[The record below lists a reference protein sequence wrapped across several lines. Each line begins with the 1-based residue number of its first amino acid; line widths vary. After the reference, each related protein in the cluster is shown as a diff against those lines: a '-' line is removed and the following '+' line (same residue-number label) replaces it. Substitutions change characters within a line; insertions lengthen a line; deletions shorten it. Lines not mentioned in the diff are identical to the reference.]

1 MICGLAANHCLFADV
16 VKKTGKTAHRKM
28 SKLGSIQLCASVRQ
42 IMPKLLSGSTAILTL
57 RLILLVTSLTI
68 APAAFPAS
76 GDEATSAPLTVAV
89 AECPPFV
96 IFEDGQ
102 YSGLAVYLWEQ
113 VGSEL
118 GLSWSYAEYPL
129 GSLLETVTSE
139 DRAEL
144 PDVGV
149 SCTSVTAERE
159 EYIDF
164 SHSFNETYTAIAVR
178 ETTLWSA
185 VTGFFAS
192 PQVLKAVLIV
202 LGIAVLIGAVF
213 YLLEHRI
220 NKKLFSSNSIAG
232 RVLEPVIIGLMFV
245 TSGPI
250 RFYRFKTLTARV
262 LATILTL
269 SSTFLIAG
277 ITAVLASSFTLNTMQ
292 TEVRTLDDLR
302 NLQVG
307 ALSASTSSDLLRG
320 NGIRH
325 QTRPD
330 LDTLV
335 SDLDTGDLDA
345 IVSDAAFLQYRINQ
359 GKQQGQFKSL
369 TVLPYELEAQN
380 YAFILTQDS
389 PLREKINRALL
400 SARMQRD
407 WRDKVAEYLGE

>member
-1 MICGLAANHCLFADV
+1 ML
-16 VKKTGKTAHRKM
+16 
-28 SKLGSIQLCASVRQ
+28 
-42 IMPKLLSGSTAILTL
+42 KLLSGSTSILIL
-57 RLILLVTSLTI
+57 RLILVVTTLTI
-68 APAAFPAS
+68 ASAAFPAS
-76 GDEATSAPLTVAV
+76 NDEETSARLTVAV

-96 IFEDGQ
+96 IFENGQ
-102 YSGLAVYLWEQ
+102 YSGLAVFLWER

-118 GLSWSYAEYPL
+118 GLRWEYAEYPL
-129 GSLLETVTSE
+129 GSLLETIRST
-139 DRAEL
+139 DKTEL

-159 EYIDF
+159 EFIDF

-178 ETTLWSA
+178 QTTLWSA

-192 PQVLKAVLIV
+192 PQVLKAILIV

-220 NKKLFSSNSIAG
+220 NKKLFSSDSIAG
-232 RVLEPVIIGLMFV
+232 RILEPVIIGLMFV

-262 LATILTL
+262 LATVLTL
-269 SSTFLIAG
+269 SSTFLIAA
-277 ITAVLASSFTLNTMQ
+277 ITAVLASSFTLNAMQ

-302 NLQVG
+302 SLQVG
-307 ALSASTSSDLLRG
+307 ALSASTSSSFLSS
-320 NGIRH
+320 NGIMH

-330 LDTLV
+330 LDALV
-335 SDLDTGDLDA
+335 SDLDKGELDA

-380 YAFILTQDS
+380 YAFILAEDS
-389 PLREKINRALL
+389 PLRERINRALL
-400 SARMQRD
+400 SVRMQRD
-407 WRDKVAEYLGE
+407 WREKIMEYLGE

>member
-1 MICGLAANHCLFADV
+1 ML
-16 VKKTGKTAHRKM
+16 
-28 SKLGSIQLCASVRQ
+28 
-42 IMPKLLSGSTAILTL
+42 L
-57 RLILLVTSLTI
+57 RLALVFFTLTI
-68 APAAFPAS
+68 ASVAFPAS
-76 GDEATSAPLTVAV
+76 NGEETNTRLTVAV

-96 IFEDGQ
+96 IFENGQ
-102 YSGLAVYLWEQ
+102 YSGLAVFLWER

-118 GLSWSYAEYPL
+118 GLSWDYAEYPL
-129 GSLLETVTSE
+129 GRLLETIKSKDKT
-139 DRAEL
+139 DL

-149 SCTSVTAERE
+149 SCTSVTSERE
-159 EYIDF
+159 EFIDF

-178 ETTLWSA
+178 QTTLWSA

-192 PQVLKAVLIV
+192 PQVLKAILIV

-213 YLLEHRI
+213 YLLEYRI
-220 NKKLFSSNSIAG
+220 NKKLFSSDSIAG
-232 RVLEPVIIGLMFV
+232 RILEPIIIGLMFV

-262 LATILTL
+262 LATVLTL
-269 SSTFLIAG
+269 SSTFLIAA
-277 ITAVLASSFTLNTMQ
+277 ITAVLASSFTLNAMQ

-302 NLQVG
+302 SLQVG
-307 ALSASTSSDLLRG
+307 ALSASTSSSFLSS
-320 NGIRH
+320 NGIMH

-330 LDTLV
+330 LDALV
-335 SDLDTGDLDA
+335 SDLDKGELDA

-389 PLREKINRALL
+389 PLRERINRALL
-400 SARMQRD
+400 TARMQRD
-407 WRDKVAEYLGE
+407 WRDKTLEYFGE

>member
-1 MICGLAANHCLFADV
+1 
-16 VKKTGKTAHRKM
+16 
-28 SKLGSIQLCASVRQ
+28 
-42 IMPKLLSGSTAILTL
+42 MPKLLPGSTSILIL
-57 RLILLVTSLTI
+57 RLILLVTTLAI
-68 APAAFPAS
+68 ASAAFPAS
-76 GDEATSAPLTVAV
+76 NDEQTSARLTVAV

-102 YSGLAVYLWEQ
+102 YSGLAIFLWEQ

-118 GLSWSYAEYPL
+118 GLSWNYAEYPL
-129 GSLLETVTSE
+129 GSLLETVRSQDKT
-139 DRAEL
+139 EL

-159 EYIDF
+159 EFIDF

-178 ETTLWSA
+178 ETTLWST

-192 PQVLKAVLIV
+192 PQVLKAILIV

-213 YLLEHRI
+213 YLLEHRV

-232 RVLEPVIIGLMFV
+232 RILEPVIIGLMFV

-262 LATILTL
+262 LATVLTL
-269 SSTFLIAG
+269 SSTFLIAA
-277 ITAVLASSFTLNTMQ
+277 ITAVLASSFTLNSMQ

-307 ALSASTSSDLLRG
+307 ALSASTSSDLLRS

-325 QTRPD
+325 QTRAD

-335 SDLDTGDLDA
+335 TDLDKGELDA

-380 YAFILTQDS
+380 YAFILVEDS
-389 PLREKINRALL
+389 PLRERINRALL
-400 SARMQRD
+400 SVRMQRE
-407 WRDKVAEYLGE
+407 WREKVAEYLGE